1 VAAILAL
8 DGHPGRPSRACPWL
22 PRLPVLYR
30 NPWRV
35 IQGLWIWAASAPKPV
50 EKPQG
55 TFERAEAFAAALA
68 RDLERCAAIHAV
80 MALELTSARKR
91 SL

>member
-1 VAAILAL
+1 MAIR
-8 DGHPGRPSRACPWL
+8 GGRRACLLL

-50 EKPQG
+50 EKLQW

-68 RDLERCAAIHAV
+68 RDLERCAAIHAI
-80 MALELTSARKR
+80 MARKLATPYVL
-91 SL
+91 SGETVMIG